1 MKTKEEIEQAAIK
14 YSDKVNME
22 GGTSWSLADA
32 FKAGYEYS
40 DQNTKPLIDEIT
52 TLESQFE
59 QSDKMYSDLLA
70 KKDDFKLKWENSE
83 NEIAE
88 LRKALKSEANDAG
101 LIQEIKKVLYESAKK
116 TEIPSGGFEINIQ
129 FEEQAK
135 ALINQFKITRNNK

>member
-1 MKTKEEIEQAAIK
+1 MSKEEQIDLI
-14 YSDKVNME
+14 
-22 GGTSWSLADA
+22 
-32 FKAGYEYS
+32 AGRI
-40 DQNTKPLIDEIT
+40 IDEYRKHPL
-52 TLESQFE
+52 LEWNKIAASKIHSQWFEHYTDEIAELKSQFE

-83 NEIAE
+83 NEIAK
-88 LRKALKSEANDAG
+88 LKASKSEANEAC

-135 ALINQFKITRNNK
+135 ALINQFKITR

>member
-1 MKTKEEIEQAAIK
+1 MKTKEEIL
-14 YSDKVNME
+14 SDNGVRLSTQGYENKVLVSMQ
-22 GGTSWSLADA
+22 
-32 FKAGYEYS
+32 EYS